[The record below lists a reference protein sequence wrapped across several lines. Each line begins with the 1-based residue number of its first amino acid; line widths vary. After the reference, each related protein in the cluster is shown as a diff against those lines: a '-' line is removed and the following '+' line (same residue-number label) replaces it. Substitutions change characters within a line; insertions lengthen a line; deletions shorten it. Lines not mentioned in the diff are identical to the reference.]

1 MRSGTSYA
9 APQVAAV
16 ASIIKDVTDLPVSE
30 IRRAILDAASDYG
43 DLDQYGQGLFNG
55 FGAVALALKRAKE
68 LGYNNE
74 ITVVGDINLGT
85 GDPIPGSELTI
96 SDDTRINEEIYVLPG
111 STLRL
116 RGSVTLDDTR
126 IYVLGTLDEQASLVR
141 LINDGEIFC
150 RPSSTGGRCDFQGN
164 KIVMENGGCIMVDRG
179 AEAIIDVP
187 VTVKNGGFLVNRGG
201 TITLE
206 DGARLDVQSDAAPP
220 QIAPGSTFKMGRNA
234 LVYFHREVDLKG
246 TADAPI
252 RFEPSGN
259 PTSSTDQWEF
269 VLVRGDNS
277 SFRHVDFKGGRWTLR
292 VEAKNV
298 LIEDASFTDNHSNNS
313 ITTGPAFSGG
323 RSSLSVF
330 TSTFS
335 GRNQGISVNS
345 GDVYLYGNAF
355 TDIPG
360 SAVSAYLGSVKAMA
374 GNYISGTTT
383 VQTYEGAVYARD
395 GSEVYLGSYPHGYDG
410 RNTIRENGGRE
421 VSTTGSGRLY
431 AGIEDCNNPY
441 DPGNCAVFG
450 GRNNI
455 YDTDGQ
461 TSHYHAYVYEGGTY
475 SVYAKYNYWGTSS
488 APPSYRFYGSVYRT
502 PHLSSF
508 VSGAPTAPR
517 VEVAPTELVAQEAT
531 LQARA
536 ASENRLAT
544 TPGLSLDGR
553 PADAAASVASPE
565 TAQARA
571 TSRTQIIAAQQ
582 ALTAAADRAEG
593 AARAAE
599 LYYLHRGL
607 VSGTE
612 AEGKALPAEDALVA
626 ADTRTLLTSLAD
638 GPAAHPAVAERA
650 ALTLIDEALQEG
662 DPQAAE
668 ARIKRYAGQV
678 KSLEGRLELAH
689 ARVGSAVFGRRT
701 AEALAAL
708 EAARALDAEWGT
720 PNEELAFYDDFAEE
734 LRTFGDG
741 AATADVHSAS
751 LASPETATKA
761 GAETSVPA
769 AYGLEAAY
777 PNPFNP
783 QATIRFALP
792 EAADV
797 RLVVYDVMGREVAR
811 LAEGAFDAGRHEATF
826 DGSRLAS
833 GLYLYR
839 LTAAGTAERFAKTG
853 RMMLV
858 K

>member
-1 MRSGTSYA
+1 M
-9 APQVAAV
+9 
-16 ASIIKDVTDLPVSE
+16 
-30 IRRAILDAASDYG
+30 
-43 DLDQYGQGLFNG
+43 
-55 FGAVALALKRAKE
+55 
-68 LGYNNE
+68 
-74 ITVVGDINLGT
+74 
-85 GDPIPGSELTI
+85 
-96 SDDTRINEEIYVLPG
+96 
-111 STLRL
+111 
-116 RGSVTLDDTR
+116 
-126 IYVLGTLDEQASLVR
+126 
-141 LINDGEIFC
+141 
-150 RPSSTGGRCDFQGN
+150 
-164 KIVMENGGCIMVDRG
+164 
-179 AEAIIDVP
+179 
-187 VTVKNGGFLVNRGG
+187 
-201 TITLE
+201 
-206 DGARLDVQSDAAPP
+206 
-220 QIAPGSTFKMGRNA
+220 
-234 LVYFHREVDLKG
+234 
-246 TADAPI
+246 
-252 RFEPSGN
+252 
-259 PTSSTDQWEF
+259 
-269 VLVRGDNS
+269 
-277 SFRHVDFKGGRWTLR
+277 
-292 VEAKNV
+292 
-298 LIEDASFTDNHSNNS
+298 
-313 ITTGPAFSGG
+313 
-323 RSSLSVF
+323 
-330 TSTFS
+330 
-335 GRNQGISVNS
+335 
-345 GDVYLYGNAF
+345 YLYGNAF

-475 SVYAKYNYWGTSS
+475 SAYAQYNYWGTSS

-508 VSGAPTAPR
+508 VTGAPTAPR
-517 VEVAPTELVAQEAT
+517 VEAIESEVVAQEA
-531 LQARA
+531 LLHARA
-536 ASENRLAT
+536 ASGRRLAAAQS
-544 TPGLSLDGR
+544 LSLDGR
-553 PADAAASVASPE
+553 PANTAVSTADPKVAGARAAAR
-565 TAQARA
+565 AR
-571 TSRTQIIAAQQ
+571 IVAAQQ
-582 ALTAAADRAEG
+582 ALTATAGRAEG
-593 AARAAE
+593 AALAAE

-668 ARIKRYAGQV
+668 ARIKWYAGQV

-689 ARVGSAVFGRRT
+689 ARVGSTVFGRRT

-708 EAARALDAEWGT
+708 EAARALDAERGT
-720 PNEELAFYDDFAEE
+720 PNEELAFYDDFAEK

-741 AATADVHSAS
+741 AATADVHSTS

-761 GAETSVPA
+761 SAETSVPA

-783 QATIRFALP
+783 QAAIRFALP

-839 LTAAGTAERFAKTG
+839 LTAAGTAERFART
-853 RMMLV
+853 
-858 K
+858 